1 MKRLLIASALT
12 ALSAPSDAQEPL
24 EYSLGSIEGLLG
36 ACTFTSDDQAEVEY
50 HFGTCIGFIRGVR
63 VAFETMS
70 LAQGGAP
77 FVCPPGGVT
86 ENGAMR
92 DAVVVELRSAAHAS
106 DEVST
111 MAVTDALKRLYP
123 CPAAQAGQSRS

>member
-1 MKRLLIASALT
+1 MKGVLIAAALA
-12 ALSAPSDAQEPL
+12 ALPAPSDPQEPL
-24 EYSLGSIEGLLG
+24 EYSLGSVEGLLS

-70 LAQGGAP
+70 QARGEP

-92 DAVVVELRSAAHAS
+92 DAVVAELRSAAHAS

-111 MAVTDALKRLYP
+111 MAVADALKRLYP
-123 CPAAQAGQSRS
+123 CPAPPAGQSRS